1 MVYIFVWGSVATP
14 TADMQMRSYASAPL
28 SDGEIK
34 FHHNLRRGVCVCAA
48 GTSDCVLFCGQRNY
62 EMTTLRVIN
71 RSVRCV

>member
-34 FHHNLRRGVCVCAA
+34 FHHNLRRGVCVCVCCRHERLRALLWA
-48 GTSDCVLFCGQRNY
+48 KKLRNDY
-62 EMTTLRVIN
+62 PQGD
-71 RSVRCV
+71 